1 MNDVQC
7 IHQTY
12 NRNYLQAEYNFAVA
26 SAASARRW
34 MEVEKDAEAV
44 RRAVQATAKDTK
56 GIFRFNPGKQRKTF
70 PDYNPYTI
78 SRCRDCDIAKGKQN
92 LSAPAANEVC
102 QACQCIRATANENG
116 ADKRLEKHD
125 RSKWE
130 HTYISRENN
139 GYVATE
145 LERIKEA
152 NVSKSEKQKFEKEM
166 RMCKTV
172 ADNGHDVEYL
182 KGVNRPKGQTYDICM
197 DGMKADL
204 KCITGGAG
212 NIVKYIKK
220 ALTKQGGEAVV
231 LEIPSQPNV
240 EFYEALAEA
249 RRKCNGR
256 FFLHSWRRCSKRGK
270 IKMGHPSM
278 PLWRYTVK
286 RPCPFVFLRTAKLQ
300 LYFISQKKSRKRLKN
315 HPMKNAISRMLA
327 AIKVECMDEFD
338 RNFGTESFFGRAW
351 QRRKSPI
358 NARYKLAPFSL
369 QLIALFCF

>member
-1 MNDVQC
+1 
-7 IHQTY
+7 
-12 NRNYLQAEYNFAVA
+12 
-26 SAASARRW
+26 

-78 SRCRDCDIAKGKQN
+78 SRCRDCDIAKGKMK
-92 LSAPAANEVC
+92 LSRPVHNEVC
-102 QACQCIRATANENG
+102 DACQCIRATANENG

-204 KCITGGAG
+204 ECITGGAG
-212 NIVKYIKK
+212 NLVKYVKK
-220 ALTKQGGEAVV
+220 ALKKQGAKAVV
-231 LEIPSQPNV
+231 FEIPNHSA
-240 EFYEALAEA
+240 EYYKALTDA
-249 RRKCNGR
+249 RRKCQ
-256 FFLHSWRRCSKRGK
+256 GK
-270 IKMGHPSM
+270 IFFYILDEKV
-278 PLWRYTVK
+278 LKELIKNEATEK
-286 RPCPFVFLRTAKLQ
+286 RPRGGTRSKGPVPSYFYALQ
-300 LYFISQKKSRKRLKN
+300 NYNFISYHQTKSRKRLKKSTHEKRN
-315 HPMKNAISRMLA
+315 QPHVGRHQGGVYGRVRPQLRHREFLWPGMA
-327 AIKVECMDEFD
+327 APKKPHQRPIQACPIQSPTDCPVLFLTDCPVLFLTDCPI
-338 RNFGTESFFGRAW
+338 FFFTDLHERAW
-351 QRRKSPI
+351 
-358 NARYKLAPFSL
+358 
-369 QLIALFCF
+369 IAE

>member
-1 MNDVQC
+1 MKTFHELNEAFPSLTDENGQRKPFERFLNDVQS

-78 SRCRDCDIAKGKQN
+78 RRCRDCDIAKGKQN

-182 KGVNRPKGQTYDICM
+182 KGVNRPKGQTYDIRM

-212 NIVKYIKK
+212 NIVKYAKK
-220 ALTKQGGEAVV
+220 
-231 LEIPSQPNV
+231 
-240 EFYEALAEA
+240 
-249 RRKCNGR
+249 
-256 FFLHSWRRCSKRGK
+256 H
-270 IKMGHPSM
+270 
-278 PLWRYTVK
+278 
-286 RPCPFVFLRTAKLQ
+286 
-300 LYFISQKKSRKRLKN
+300 
-315 HPMKNAISRMLA
+315 
-327 AIKVECMDEFD
+327 
-338 RNFGTESFFGRAW
+338 
-351 QRRKSPI
+351 
-358 NARYKLAPFSL
+358 
-369 QLIALFCF
+369 